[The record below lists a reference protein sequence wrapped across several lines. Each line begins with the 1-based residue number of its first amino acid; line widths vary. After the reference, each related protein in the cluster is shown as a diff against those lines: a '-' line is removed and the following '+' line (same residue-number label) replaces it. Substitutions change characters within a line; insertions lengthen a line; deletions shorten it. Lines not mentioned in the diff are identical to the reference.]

1 MVEPKST
8 EEGQSSLLCVRM
20 AAQPQLIHFWERK
33 NKPLEEKSWSEKFPC
48 AQACEEADDNS
59 GGISIHNI
67 GGVFIV
73 IFIGIGLAIVTLAA
87 EYWSI
92 PFPPFLPVPFSWGLD
107 WLISHG
113 VWFLLVLSRYYKYKA
128 PSTRVSS
135 VEVRTNK
142 QIFFGR
148 EDVSEY
154 FATLFPPLRSRRE
167 RRKTTEHL
175 SSGITRKTFLESKTR
190 LEVLKFLRNRSFEI
204 S

>member
-1 MVEPKST
+1 MCSGVWGGGRQQWGHLHPQHRRRLHRHLHRDRPRHRHSCSWILVNPM
-8 EEGQSSLLCVRM
+8 SS
-20 AAQPQLIHFWERK
+20 
-33 NKPLEEKSWSEKFPC
+33 
-48 AQACEEADDNS
+48 
-59 GGISIHNI
+59 IS
-67 GGVFIV
+67 
-73 IFIGIGLAIVTLAA
+73 
-87 EYWSI
+87 SCP
-92 PFPPFLPVPFSWGLD
+92 PFPWGLN
-107 WLISHG
+107 WLVSHG